1 MDLQKAGASERGLEG
16 VELVHYSRYYRSA
29 LHECVIALKKKA
41 MGESTRD
48 SMCDQTFGN
57 FKFVSH
63 LSLS

>member
-41 MGESTRD
+41 KGESTAWRQHLR
-48 SMCDQTFGN
+48 SN
-57 FKFVSH
+57 F
-63 LSLS
+63 